1 MKRVCIFCASSKHIA
16 TQYIVSAKVLT
27 RMFVAAN
34 WAINYGGG
42 SVGLM
47 GAVAD
52 EALRLN
58 GKITGVIPQ
67 FMVDVEWQHPDVKDM
82 ILVKTMSERKSR
94 LVADVDAV
102 VALPGSTGT
111 LDELFEVVS
120 NKKLGLFTKPIVVLN
135 TDGFYNDVRKQLE
148 YMVDEHFMNYNH
160 LQVLRFVDNPQDVLE
175 TIESMG
181 ETNSAAA
188 LAAAA
193 TR

>member
-1 MKRVCIFCASSKHIA
+1 MLFRS
-16 TQYIVSAKVLT
+16 
-27 RMFVAAN
+27 
-34 WAINYGGG
+34 INYGGG